1 MSYYALTINGT
12 MITGVHSSTAEYT
25 ASTFE
30 NSPRFAGDEVRVIA
44 APADY
49 TMWTDIRCYEED
61 GTARD
66 PVWCIQQGYLP
77 LPPGKEIIDGVLV
90 DTMVPEA
97 EAPPTLLQRIDGLH
111 AALDSIRESL
121 LGRLQMLESVRA
133 WSDITRGENVE
144 EGMLV
149 VFLLKRYRCI
159 KAHAKTLLPT
169 PANDKTNWTEDT

>member
-1 MSYYALTINGT
+1 MNYALTLRGT
-12 MITGVHSSTAEYT
+12 TITGVHESTRPFT
-25 ASTFE
+25 GDTFE
-30 NSPRFAGDEVRVIA
+30 QNPSLAGDAVIQIEN
-44 APADY
+44 PAEFEPGA
-49 TMWTDIRCYEED
+49 DIREYEEN
-61 GTARD
+61 GALR
-66 PVWCIQQGYLP
+66 P
-77 LPPGKEIIDGVLV
+77 LVDRILEGFRSIPPGYELINGELLRTQVSE
-90 DTMVPEA
+90 T

-133 WSDITRGENVE
+133 WSDIARGENVE
-144 EGMLV
+144 VGVLV

>member
-1 MSYYALTINGT
+1 MNYAITLNGT
-12 MITGVHSSTAEYT
+12 IITGVHEGTKPFTIE
-25 ASTFE
+25 TFE
-30 NSPRFAGDEVRVIA
+30 ANPRLAGQEVRVI
-44 APADY
+44 PERGEY
-49 TMWTDIRCYEED
+49 RTGMDIRCYGPD
-61 GTARD
+61 GMMKSL
-66 PVWCIQQGYLP
+66 VWCIQQGYLP
-77 LPPGKEIIDGVLV
+77 LPLGKEIVDGVLV